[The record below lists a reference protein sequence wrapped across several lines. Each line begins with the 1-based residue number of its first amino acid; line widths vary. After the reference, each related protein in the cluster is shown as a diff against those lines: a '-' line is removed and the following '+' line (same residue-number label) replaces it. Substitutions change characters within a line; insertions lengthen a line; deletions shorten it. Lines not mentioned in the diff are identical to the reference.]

1 MRKPLSPSARADE
14 LEDDMARALEARFD
28 RVPIR
33 STIYR
38 SGQDDPRT
46 LRHDFDKVV
55 ADGKLGL
62 MGPDP
67 RLSTMPEKPT
77 LLDFFK
83 HRMCNTQHLM
93 QSARL
98 ALKNGVDEKVAL
110 ACLVHDISVTSFISG
125 DHGYWARQL
134 LAPYVDEEIAWGV
147 EAHQYLRFYPDESVG
162 YKYPEA
168 YIKYFGEDF
177 EPEPYIREAYERAR
191 NHKWYMTG
199 RIITMNDVYAFDPNV
214 RKLEIEEFTDLIGR
228 HFRQPAE
235 GLGFDHSPSAHMWRT
250 IMWPTRAL

>member
-1 MRKPLSPSARADE
+1 MKETPSTSGRADE
-14 LEDDMARALEARFD
+14 LEDKMSRELEARFKP
-28 RVPIR
+28 VPIR

-38 SGQDDPRT
+38 SGEDDPRT
-46 LRHDFDKVV
+46 LVHDFDKVV
-55 ADGKLGL
+55 AANKRGL

-67 RLSTMPEKPT
+67 RLSEMPEKPT
-77 LLDFFK
+77 LIDFFN

-98 ALKNGVDEKVAL
+98 ALKNGYGDKVAF

-125 DHGYWARQL
+125 DHGFWGKQL
-134 LAPYVDEEIAWGV
+134 LEPYVDEEVAWAV
-147 EAHQYLRFYPDESVG
+147 EAHQSLRFFADESVG
-162 YKYPEA
+162 YEYPEA

-177 EPEPYIREAYERAR
+177 VPEPYIREAYERAR

-199 RIITMNDVYAFDPNV
+199 RFITMNDVYAFDPNV
-214 RKLEIEEFTDLIGR
+214 RKLEIEEFTDLIER
-228 HFRQPAE
+228 YFRQPEE
-235 GLGFDHSPSAHMWRT
+235 GLGFDNSSSAHMWRT